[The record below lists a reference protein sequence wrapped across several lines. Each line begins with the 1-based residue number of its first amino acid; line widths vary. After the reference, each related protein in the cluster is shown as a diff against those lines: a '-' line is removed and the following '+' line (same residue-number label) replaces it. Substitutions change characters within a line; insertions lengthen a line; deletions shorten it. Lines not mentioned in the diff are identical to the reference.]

1 MRAILLLVL
10 VSGCAST
17 VRIEPDEGRI
27 AKLEAELEK
36 ERSFSR
42 SVREQLVLAD
52 SENEA
57 KAEKLKVLEPAGKKH
72 DEEIRKLQERINILD
87 TENSQKAVRIN
98 ELSRQ
103 LDHSNILLGK
113 LEADLQVFVKQLE
126 VQLKHIQD
134 LTAKL
139 EKLEKK

>member
-1 MRAILLLVL
+1 MRAVFLLVL
-10 VSGCAST
+10 VSGCASS

-57 KAEKLKVLEPAGKKH
+57 KAERLKVLEPAAKKH
-72 DEEIRKLQERINILD
+72 DEEVRKLQERINILD
-87 TENSQKAVRIN
+87 TENSGKAVRA
-98 ELSRQ
+98 
-103 LDHSNILLGK
+103 LDLQRALDRSQDLHAK
-113 LEADLQVFVKQLE
+113 FEADLQALVKQLE